1 MPSETFMHLITIVVL
16 LTIDVHLIIA
26 NSITS
31 NTPFKTLV
39 WDVRLCKIFA
49 LSMALLVT
57 QKFSFIILFVGVF
70 LFINFGFVLGIF
82 LKAWFCWL
90 WRFLNS
96 SHWNFLSGT
105 LIFILVD
112 WRLIFIVVI
121 IKLCLR
127 EALYYS
133 FETRF
138 VVIICNL
145 NFIVIINGFLF

>member
-31 NTPFKTLV
+31 NTPLKTLV

-70 LFINFGFVLGIF
+70 LLINFAFVLRIF
-82 LKAWFCWL
+82 LKARFCWL
-90 WRFLNS
+90 WRFLNGS
-96 SHWNFLSGT
+96 DWNFLSGT
-105 LIFILVD
+105 LISILVD
-112 WRLIFIVVI
+112 
-121 IKLCLR
+121 
-127 EALYYS
+127 
-133 FETRF
+133 
-138 VVIICNL
+138 
-145 NFIVIINGFLF
+145 